1 MFEFVLAGSGGGFK
15 IQFVRLLS
23 AKDICFFHIH
33 TYHVVMEGRIIS
45 SVTPPNCS
53 LLQEAAVGNRGR
65 ERLTLSRNR
74 MEKRDRWSHSHL
86 DTLYKAR
93 L

>member
-1 MFEFVLAGSGGGFK
+1 MFEFVLAGSGGDSVCQTVISK
-15 IQFVRLLS
+15 RYL
-23 AKDICFFHIH
+23 FFSH
-33 TYHVVMEGRIIS
+33 THQHVVMEGRIIS

-53 LLQEAAVGNRGR
+53 LLQEAVVGNRGR
-65 ERLTLSRNR
+65 ERLTLARNR

-93 L
+93 P